1 MNFVCVL
8 KQKYP
13 NARVALSLFGSHGA
27 MLDVIVNG
35 EFYVLE
41 WDEAEGFGVT
51 FITEENRFTRGSDA
65 GFATLHEAE
74 QYLLAQLA

>member
-1 MNFVCVL
+1 
-8 KQKYP
+8 
-13 NARVALSLFGSHGA
+13 
-27 MLDVIVNG
+27 MLDVIING

-41 WDEAEGFGVT
+41 WYEAEGFGVT